1 MASSPLDLENLL
13 GRALAP
19 IEPPEHLAVR
29 LEGTLAEIAALAAEE
44 LDSWELTALHDPR
57 TWMRPV
63 AAVAV
68 GSVAA
73 AGVSVLRARRRG
85 RVGVANSDAAEFASD
100 ALRAITDEVERRL
113 RGSGPTAR

>member
-1 MASSPLDLENLL
+1 MTPPQPIDVEQLL

-19 IEPPEHLAVR
+19 IEPPAHLAEKLENR
-29 LEGTLAEIAALAAEE
+29 LADIAALAAEE
-44 LDSWELTALHDPR
+44 LDNWELRALHDPR

-68 GSVAA
+68 GGAAA

-100 ALRAITDEVERRL
+100 ALRAIADEVERRL
-113 RGSGPTAR
+113 RSS

>member
-1 MASSPLDLENLL
+1 MSSQPASVEALL

-19 IEPPEHLAVR
+19 VEPPAHLAER
-29 LEGTLAEIAALAAEE
+29 LESTLAEIAALAAEE
-44 LDSWELTALHDPR
+44 LDAWELRSLHDPR
-57 TWMRPV
+57 TWVRPV

-73 AGVSVLRARRRG
+73 AGVSLLRARRRG

-100 ALRAITDEVERRL
+100 AIRTIADEVERRL
-113 RGSGPTAR
+113 RNS